1 MAYTELTPT
10 AQLNPVEGNGS
21 AAKTKRKKRTP
32 KLMVALVLAVAVATF
47 AVDKFLFSKKTKPVT
62 AVPGAVVSLPETTLN
77 LSDGSLLQVK
87 LALELQKG
95 VGGKS
100 GSLPAWQ
107 IARIEDDEIS
117 TLSGFTEATLL
128 SAHGKA
134 EAMAELLALFRS
146 VVGPGPVGPGVMA
159 VYYTDFVMQ

>member
-1 MAYTELTPT
+1 MTYTELTPS
-10 AQLNPVEGNGS
+10 AQLGPVEANGAGRS
-21 AAKTKRKKRTP
+21 KQRKRNP
-32 KLMVALVLAVAVATF
+32 KVIVVAILVVVVVALVA
-47 AVDKFLFSKKTKPVT
+47 DKFVLSKKHKPTK

-87 LALELQKG
+87 LVLELQKG
-95 VGGKS
+95 VGSKS
-100 GSLPAWQ
+100 GSLPAWA
-107 IARIEDDEIS
+107 IARIEDEEIS
-117 TLSGFTEATLL
+117 TLSGFAETTLL

-134 EAMAELLALFRS
+134 EAMAELLSEFRS